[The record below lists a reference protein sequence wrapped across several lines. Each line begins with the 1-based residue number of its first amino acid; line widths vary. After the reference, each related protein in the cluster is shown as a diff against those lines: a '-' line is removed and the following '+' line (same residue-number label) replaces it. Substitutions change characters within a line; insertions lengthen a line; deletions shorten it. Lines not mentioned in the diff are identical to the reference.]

1 MIRPKFRVW
10 DKEEQKWY
18 VPTYK
23 AYKKELHDIDINLEG
38 SLSIRTF
45 DESGKYVTI
54 HESMF
59 EGRYELLQSTGL
71 FDNDKEVFESDI
83 VDICTLEGRF
93 YFRGIVKKIKGG
105 FYIEEI
111 NRSNTLPL
119 TDFYFKAYTN
129 TLEVKIIGNIY
140 QDKHLL
146 EEE

>member
-1 MIRPKFRVW
+1 MKRPKFRVW

-23 AYKKELHDIDINLEG
+23 AYKKELHDIDINLDG

-71 FDNDKEVFESDI
+71 FDKNGKEIYEGDIIKNERNELGYITWSSGSFNYCDGMTNFYLFSIGSGQTFEI
-83 VDICTLEGRF
+83 L
-93 YFRGIVKKIKGG
+93 
-105 FYIEEI
+105 
-111 NRSNTLPL
+111 
-119 TDFYFKAYTN
+119 
-129 TLEVKIIGNIY
+129 GNIY
-140 QDKHLL
+140 EHQHLL